1 MTKPLVS
8 IIIPVYN
15 VEKYLQKCLDSCFAQ
30 SYENIEVIAV
40 NDGSK
45 DASEDVLMRYTQK
58 EHRLKFVTQINQG
71 VVIARKRG
79 IELSTG
85 SWIMFVDADDYL
97 MNDAVETLYNGV
109 IKYNADV
116 SIASFVNISK
126 KGRLTY
132 NQRMDF
138 SVKSSSGELASMLLN
153 EKLPFS
159 LCAKLFSKDLFKNV
173 IHQNALMMGED
184 AYVTLQLI
192 NEAERVVI
200 LPHVVYAYLQ
210 HSSSVT
216 HSPSQMALESRI
228 DFINRTI
235 EYYKRQQYYENE
247 NFIHCLN
254 YFIMKE
260 YFTYLRYGGNYS
272 YNEIHNLVN
281 IVCLQDKVAC
291 SLMPFWRIMMLR
303 VYRTNIDL
311 GNLIRDLIVFL
322 RKFK

>member
-132 NQRMDF
+132 NQLMDF
-138 SVKSSSGELASMLLN
+138 SVKSSSVELASMLLN

-173 IHQNALMMGED
+173 IHQM
-184 AYVTLQLI
+184 
-192 NEAERVVI
+192 
-200 LPHVVYAYLQ
+200 H
-210 HSSSVT
+210 
-216 HSPSQMALESRI
+216 
-228 DFINRTI
+228 
-235 EYYKRQQYYENE
+235 
-247 NFIHCLN
+247 
-254 YFIMKE
+254 
-260 YFTYLRYGGNYS
+260 
-272 YNEIHNLVN
+272 
-281 IVCLQDKVAC
+281 
-291 SLMPFWRIMMLR
+291 
-303 VYRTNIDL
+303 
-311 GNLIRDLIVFL
+311 
-322 RKFK
+322 